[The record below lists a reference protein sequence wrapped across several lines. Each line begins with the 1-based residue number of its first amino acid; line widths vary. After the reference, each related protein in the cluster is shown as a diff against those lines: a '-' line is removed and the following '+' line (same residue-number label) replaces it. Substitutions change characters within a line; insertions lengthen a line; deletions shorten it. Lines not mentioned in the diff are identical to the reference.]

1 MMQGITSIQTTL
13 ANFMIR
19 LDDQGQHLDELT
31 KEKRGKYVQ
40 EQERKGQDQQL
51 MKSSS
56 ATTS

>member
-40 EQERKGQDQQL
+40 EQERQGQDQQL